1 VTGARPRR
9 RPAAALVALTAALV
23 AYLAAAWAVPPGFF
37 DGLAP
42 PGPYRWTSP
51 PPQFK
56 NGNQQPLAGHT
67 TVNAGPNRQLQPGTA
82 STGDRQA
89 AVSWTAT
96 AFQAPAGASQ
106 ATFEIQPVRTYPN
119 PGDVTLRTNVYC
131 FRSSARIAPN
141 QQVLFT
147 LTYSDGVPSPT
158 AIYSY
163 TEGGG
168 QWKRLGSAGNS
179 APFTISVRSGEL
191 ACFAGGTE
199 KAQGGSS
206 GLPGQ
211 SLPLLVA
218 ILIVLVLLAGL
229 PLVVLRR
236 RGRGRPDDDGEEAGQ
251 GDEDR

>member
-1 VTGARPRR
+1 M
-9 RPAAALVALTAALV
+9 AALV
-23 AYLAAAWAVPPGFF
+23 AYLVAAWAVPPGFF

-42 PGPYRWTSP
+42 PGPYRWASP

-67 TVNAGPNRQLQPGTA
+67 TVNAGPNGQLQSGTA

-89 AVSWTAT
+89 AVSWTGT
-96 AFQAPAGASQ
+96 ALQAPAGAGQ
-106 ATFEIQPVRTYPN
+106 ATFEIQPQRTYPN

-131 FRSSARIAPN
+131 FKSDATVAKG
-141 QQVLFT
+141 QQVLIT

-158 AIYSY
+158 AIYGVS
-163 TEGGG
+163 EGGG

-179 APFTISVRSGEL
+179 APFTISVRTGEL

-199 KAQGGSS
+199 KAQSSSS
-206 GLPGQ
+206 GVPGQ
-211 SLPLLVA
+211 PLPLLVA

-236 RGRGRPDDDGEEAGQ
+236 RGRGGSRSEAQ
-251 GDEDR
+251 DEQEDEDR

>member
-1 VTGARPRR
+1 VSAARPRR
-9 RPAAALVALTAALV
+9 APAAALAALMAALV

-51 PPQFK
+51 PPQFR

-67 TVNAGPNRQLQPGTA
+67 AVNAGPNGQLQPGTA

-96 AFQAPAGASQ
+96 AFQAPAGAGQ
-106 ATFEIQPVRTYPN
+106 ATFEIQPQRTYPN

-131 FRSSARIAPN
+131 FKSDATVAKG
-141 QQVLFT
+141 QQVLIT

-158 AIYSY
+158 AIYGVS
-163 TEGGG
+163 EGGG
-168 QWKRLGSAGNS
+168 QWKRLGTTGNS
-179 APFTISVRSGEL
+179 APFTISVRTGQL

-199 KAQGGSS
+199 KSPSGSS
-206 GLPGQ
+206 GVPGQ

-236 RGRGRPDDDGEEAGQ
+236 RGRGQEDHAEQ
-251 GDEDR
+251 GDEGEDDDR

>member
-1 VTGARPRR
+1 MRAAPLRR
-9 RPAAALVALTAALV
+9 RPAAALAALAAALV
-23 AYLAAAWAVPPGFF
+23 AYLVAAWAVPPGFF

-56 NGNQQPLAGHT
+56 NGNQPPLAGHT
-67 TVNAGPNRQLQPGTA
+67 TVNVGAGRQVQPGTA

-96 AFQAPAGASQ
+96 AFQAPAGAGQ
-106 ATFEIQPVRTYPN
+106 ATFEIQPQRTFPN
-119 PGDVTLRTNVYC
+119 PGGVTLRTNVYC
-131 FRSSARIAPN
+131 FRSSATLVRG
-141 QQVLFT
+141 QQVLVT

-158 AIYSY
+158 AIYSFS
-163 TEGGG
+163 EGGG
-168 QWKRLGSAGNS
+168 QWKRLGTAGNS
-179 APFTISVRSGEL
+179 APFTISVRTGEL

-199 KAQGGSS
+199 RAQGSSS
-206 GLPGQ
+206 GVPGQ
-211 SLPLLVA
+211 FLPLLVA

-236 RGRGRPDDDGEEAGQ
+236 RGRGQ
-251 GDEDR
+251 DEDAGPEDADANGDH

>member
-1 VTGARPRR
+1 MRATRPRR
-9 RPAAALVALTAALV
+9 APAALASLMAALV

-51 PPQFK
+51 PPQFR

-67 TVNAGPNRQLQPGTA
+67 AVNAGPNGQLQPGTA

-106 ATFEIQPVRTYPN
+106 ATFEIQPQRTYPN
-119 PGDVTLRTNVYC
+119 PGDITLRTNVYC
-131 FRSSARIAPN
+131 FKSDATVAKG
-141 QQVLFT
+141 QQVLIT

-158 AIYSY
+158 AIYGVS
-163 TEGGG
+163 EGGG
-168 QWKRLGSAGNS
+168 QWKRLGTAGNS
-179 APFTISVRSGEL
+179 APFTISVRTGQL

-199 KAQGGSS
+199 KSQGGSS
-206 GLPGQ
+206 GVPGQ

-236 RGRGRPDDDGEEAGQ
+236 RGRGQQDQAEH
-251 GDEDR
+251 GDEGEDGDR

>member
-1 VTGARPRR
+1 M
-9 RPAAALVALTAALV
+9 AALAAALV

-42 PGPYRWTSP
+42 PGPYRWSSP

-56 NGNQQPLAGHT
+56 NGNQPPLAGHT
-67 TVNAGPNRQLQPGTA
+67 AVNAGPNRQLQPGTA

-89 AVSWTAT
+89 AISWTAT
-96 AFQAPAGASQ
+96 AFQAPTGAAQ
-106 ATFEIQPVRTYPN
+106 ATFEIQPQRTFPN

-131 FRSSARIAPN
+131 FRSSAALVKG
-141 QQVLFT
+141 QQVLIT

-163 TEGGG
+163 SEGGG

-179 APFTISVRSGEL
+179 APFTISVRTGEL

-218 ILIVLVLLAGL
+218 VLIVLVLLAGL

-236 RGRGRPDDDGEEAGQ
+236 RGRGQAEDADQ
-251 GDEDR
+251 GDEGTDEDR